1 MTDKPRTA
9 MEYRSHHVEL
19 VRRTCLTLA
28 TRLGDLLDEM
38 VIVGGLVPS
47 LLIDQENLPVGTSSH
62 VGTMDLDVGLALA
75 LLEQERYH
83 QFSGRLRAAGF
94 APDRTLDGRLTRQ
107 RWRGSGPGSV
117 TVDFLIPPS
126 SDLDQP
132 GRLRDLEP
140 DFAAIIAPGLRLAF
154 QDFRRIRIDGKT
166 ILGENASREIRVC
179 GPGAFVILKALAFE
193 GRGENK
199 DAYDLFYVIRNFGD
213 GVSEVA
219 EALIPLMQDAEGL
232 RAMGVL
238 KRDFLDHN
246 ALGPRRVAEFIHGR
260 PDAGTQADVVGFIRM
275 LLDRAGC

>member
-1 MTDKPRTA
+1 MTHKPRTA
-9 MEYRSHHVEL
+9 MEYGSHHVNL

-47 LLIDQENLPVGTSSH
+47 LLIDQEALPIGTNSH

-83 QFSGRLRAAGF
+83 QFSDRLRAAGF
-94 APDRTLDGRLTRQ
+94 SPDHTLDGRLTRQ

-126 SDLDQP
+126 REFDQA

-154 QDFRRIRIDGKT
+154 LDFRRVRIDGKT
-166 ILGENASREIRVC
+166 LLEENASREIRVC

-213 GVSEVA
+213 GVSDVA
-219 EALIPLMQDAEGL
+219 DALHPLLKDTEAQ

-238 KRDFLDHN
+238 KRDFLDHD
-246 ALGPRRVAEFIHGR
+246 ALGPRRVAEFIHGG
-260 PDAGTQADVVGFIRM
+260 PDAGTQADVAGFIRR
-275 LLDRAGC
+275 LLDHAGC